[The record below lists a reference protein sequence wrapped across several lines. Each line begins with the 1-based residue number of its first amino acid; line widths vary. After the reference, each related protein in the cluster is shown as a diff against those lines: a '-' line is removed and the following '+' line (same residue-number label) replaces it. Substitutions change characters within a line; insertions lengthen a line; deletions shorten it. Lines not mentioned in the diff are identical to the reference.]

1 MSTCGRLAAPH
12 RKNTPLSLYDPPVKG
27 ESRKE
32 RHSRWRSNAMT
43 TVLLATVAFIMTV
56 MLWVIFAVAPDV
68 ALWSRP

>member
-1 MSTCGRLAAPH
+1 MPTCGRLAAPH

-27 ESRKE
+27 EGRKE
-32 RHSRWRSNAMT
+32 RHSRWRSNAIT
-43 TVLLATVAFIMTV
+43 TVLLVVVVFILAG